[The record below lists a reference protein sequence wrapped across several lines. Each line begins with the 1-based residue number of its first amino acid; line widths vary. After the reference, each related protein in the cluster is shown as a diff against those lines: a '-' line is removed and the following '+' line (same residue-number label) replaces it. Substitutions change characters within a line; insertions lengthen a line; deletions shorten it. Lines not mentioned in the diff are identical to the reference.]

1 MFIST
6 VIVKPLQRLTP
17 NNTQD
22 MLINYRI
29 FIEPNVNFA
38 KQARSPSPS
47 VTGAQYD
54 LVMALI
60 FTVYILTHVHKLLH
74 YSTVN

>member
-1 MFIST
+1 
-6 VIVKPLQRLTP
+6 
-17 NNTQD
+17 